1 MLKPGFKLN
10 YKEWNIRQKLLIII
24 SFLILM
30 SVSLVSVLSYLRY
43 SSYILNQT
51 TRQTRQIIEQT
62 GINIDTYIDELFRLC
77 LSPYYNSNVMNVL
90 ENPASGEQERLEN
103 GREIEDFLGSVMTIP
118 RKDILRVYIMTPTN
132 IYSTIKTPYNMEDFN
147 TYQQTD
153 WYKQALTATEPIF
166 LPVRAEKV
174 FGNNKTQIFSVA
186 QRICSRRDNSN
197 VIGVIKVDADYS
209 GIKSIC
215 DRVQVESGGGLFIID
230 DDKNIIYQNS
240 RIANPLMLD
249 TLLEKALTDV
259 TGTDTKAAGERFI
272 IATQRLEVT
281 GWRVVSINAYAQ
293 LNKYSIDTRNSAF
306 LLALLCAAAA
316 VIVLVFYI
324 NSFLKPLF
332 EVVGLM
338 KKVQNGDM
346 QSRYLV
352 KNKDEIGY
360 LGQSF
365 NKMIDRI
372 NEMLERNTQL
382 VREIYQMRYLQ
393 KEAQYNA
400 LCSQIKPH
408 FLYNTLNTL
417 SLLIKCGEHKK
428 AVEDIGK
435 LSYYL
440 RAVMHTDKDIP
451 LSQELKLADS
461 YLGLQQSRYGEA
473 LRYEIRVDKGLMEL
487 NIPALTL
494 QPIIENAV
502 VHGCESI
509 RGASVIKIYSEEND
523 SRLLIHVDDNGKGIT
538 AETLKTLNDR
548 LRLEYKEQ
556 DAQKVLEESVGL
568 INVHRRLRLKYGEGS
583 GLSIE
588 SRLGEGTKVT
598 VAIDKNHAAL
608 QEPETEGTNIV

>member
-1 MLKPGFKLN
+1 MIKNGFKLG
-10 YKEWNIRQKLLIII
+10 YREWNIRQKLLIII
-24 SFLILM
+24 SFLILI

-43 SSYILNQT
+43 SSYILNLT

-62 GINIDTYIDELFRLC
+62 GINIDTYTDELFRLC
-77 LSPYYNSNVMNVL
+77 LSPYYNNDVMNVL
-90 ENPASGEQERLEN
+90 ENPASGEQQRLEN
-103 GREIEDFLGSVMTIP
+103 GRVIEDFLGSVMTIP
-118 RKDILRVYIMTPTN
+118 RKDILRVYIMTPAN

-147 TYQQTD
+147 TYQQTN
-153 WYKQALTATEPIF
+153 WYKQALTINKPIF

-197 VIGVIKVDADYS
+197 VIGVIKVDANYS

-215 DRVQVESGGGLFIID
+215 DRVQVETGGGLFIID

-240 RIANPLMLD
+240 RITNQSTVD
-249 TLLEKALTDV
+249 TLLEKALADV
-259 TGTDTKAAGERFI
+259 NGTDTKVSGERFI
-272 IATQRLEVT
+272 IATQRLEAT

-293 LNKYSIDTRNSAF
+293 LNKYSIDTRNFAF

-316 VIVLVFYI
+316 VVVLVFYV
-324 NSFLKPLF
+324 SRFLRPLF
-332 EVVGLM
+332 EVVTLM
-338 KKVQNGDM
+338 KRVQNGEL
-346 QSRYLV
+346 QSRFVV
-352 KNKDEIGY
+352 KNRDEIGY

-365 NKMIDRI
+365 NTMIDRI
-372 NEMLERNTQL
+372 NEMMARNTQL

-428 AVEDIGK
+428 AVDDINK

-451 LSQELKLADS
+451 LSQELRLADS

-473 LRYEIRVDKGLMEL
+473 LQYEIEVDKGLLEL

-502 VHGCESI
+502 VHGCEST
-509 RGASVIKIYSEEND
+509 RGTSVIRIYSEED
-523 SRLLIHVDDNGKGIT
+523 DLRLLLHVDDNGKGI
-538 AETLKTLNDR
+538 EPNTLLAINEN
-548 LRLEYKEQ
+548 LRIEYKEQ

-568 INVHRRLRLKYGEGS
+568 INVHHRLKLKYGEGS
-583 GLSIE
+583 GLTIE

-598 VAIDKNHAAL
+598 IVIVKNHL
-608 QEPETEGTNIV
+608 PTQKPETEGINLV